1 MTKVTF
7 KERRFTSAFV
17 EECKAQSQLPE
28 SDCDFAPQVD
38 GVLTC
43 PESRRPKQKKQ
54 ARGMTPHFV
63 HVDPIGYLADERTP
77 NVKRVSQHHLSK
89 LNTNNAHIENGQL
102 IEKPKK
108 VTGFENLRDLIG
120 KN

>member
-1 MTKVTF
+1 MTIVTF
-7 KERRFTSAFV
+7 KERRFTRAFV
-17 EECKAQSQLPE
+17 EECKVQDQSPE
-28 SDCDFAPQVD
+28 SDCDRAPQID
-38 GVLTC
+38 GVLAC
-43 PESRRPKQKKQ
+43 PESRRPLKKK

-89 LNTNNAHIENGQL
+89 LNTNNAHIHDGQL

>member
-7 KERRFTSAFV
+7 KERRFSSAFV
-17 EECKAQSQLPE
+17 EECKAQDQAPE
-28 SDCDFAPQVD
+28 ADCDRAPQIE
-38 GVLTC
+38 GVLAC
-43 PESRRPKQKKQ
+43 PESRRPKKKK

-63 HVDPIGYLADERTP
+63 HMDTAAYFSTEEPK
-77 NVKRVSQHHLSK
+77 VKRVSQHHLSK
-89 LNTNNAHIENGQL
+89 LNTNNAHIQDGQL